1 MVAESLPRG
10 KAILGIFITSIS
22 TFAPKNDRIV
32 RFMKRC
38 AHAPLRVHAAAA
50 VAFFSLVCFGSAS
63 GQVVNGGFETG
74 DFTGWTFVDSS
85 NFTNVGSNPLFA
97 HSGTYHA
104 NLGAEGVLGSLSQ
117 NVGTTSGTQYDLT
130 FWLANDSGASPNEF
144 DVLWNGV
151 TVLSLS
157 DAPVFNYTQYSL
169 LVTATSSSSSLEF
182 QYRNDDDFFRLDDVL
197 INVVPEPSTLS
208 LLLLGAAAAGASVL
222 RRRKIIR

>member
-1 MVAESLPRG
+1 MLP
-10 KAILGIFITSIS
+10 
-22 TFAPKNDRIV
+22 V
-32 RFMKRC
+32 RQAFYFPNFPLDIGDKGCSNR
-38 AHAPLRVHAAAA
+38 AHAPQMKLPANRLLRLEALIVI
-50 VAFFSLVCFGSAS
+50 AFFLAAPFRQTSA
-63 GQVVNGGFETG
+63 QVANGGFETG
-74 DFTGWTFVDSS
+74 DFTGWTPVDSS

-157 DAPVFNYTQYSL
+157 DAPVSNYTQYSL

-182 QYRNDDDFFRLDDVL
+182 QYRNDDDFFRLDEVS